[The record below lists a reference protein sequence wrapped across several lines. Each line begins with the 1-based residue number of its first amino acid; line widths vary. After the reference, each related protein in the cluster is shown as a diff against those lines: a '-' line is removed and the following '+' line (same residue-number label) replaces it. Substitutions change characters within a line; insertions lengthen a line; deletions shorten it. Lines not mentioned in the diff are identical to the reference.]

1 MSELQRLQDNLQE
14 ILADIKKTKKQLHGT
29 AICNI
34 HDYEVSRVFAQR
46 DFILKQQL
54 EDLNFR
60 KLDIERQISEFEVE

>member
-1 MSELQRLQDNLQE
+1 ME
-14 ILADIKKTKKQLHGT
+14 KTKKQLHGT
-29 AICNI
+29 AICTI

-60 KLDIERQISEFEVE
+60 KLDIERQIKEQRAGQC